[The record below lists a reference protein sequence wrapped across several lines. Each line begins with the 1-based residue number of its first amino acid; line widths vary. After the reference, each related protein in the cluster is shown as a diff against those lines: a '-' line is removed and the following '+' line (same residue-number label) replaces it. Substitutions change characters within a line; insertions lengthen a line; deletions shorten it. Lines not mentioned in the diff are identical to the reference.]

1 MSIGE
6 GRTIIV
12 TYESVFGEDPS
23 GDIPQ
28 DSMLIF
34 QIELLSAEDN

>member
-12 TYESVFGEDPS
+12 TYEAVFGDNPS
-23 GDIPQ
+23 GEMSQ
-28 DSMLIF
+28 DSILTF
-34 QIELLSAEDN
+34 ELELLSAEDN